1 MGMDARRGRRVHQ
14 IKGEITLTR
23 PESLRERARRCR
35 ELTKIT
41 VVPAIAEQLKVWA
54 RDFEDEANETE
65 ERLAAARRVL
75 HQS

>member
-1 MGMDARRGRRVHQ
+1 M
-14 IKGEITLTR
+14 TR
-23 PESLRERARRCR
+23 PEALRERARRCR
-35 ELTKIT
+35 ELRKIT
-41 VVPAIAEQLKVWA
+41 VVPAIAEQLKEWA

>member
-1 MGMDARRGRRVHQ
+1 MDARPGRRVHE

-23 PESLRERARRCR
+23 PEALRERAHRCR
-35 ELTKIT
+35 ELMKIT
-41 VVPAIAEQLKVWA
+41 VVPAITEQLKVWA

-75 HQS
+75 DQS